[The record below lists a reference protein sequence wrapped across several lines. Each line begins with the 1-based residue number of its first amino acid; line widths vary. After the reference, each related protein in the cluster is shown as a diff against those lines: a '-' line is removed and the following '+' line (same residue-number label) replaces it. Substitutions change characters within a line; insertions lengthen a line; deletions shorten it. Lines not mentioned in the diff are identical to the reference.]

1 VGHFYF
7 GAVGQFYVGA
17 NSMTSRTNMGPG
29 PKRGQVTLFLERD
42 QPMKSV
48 TNYQLY
54 GHCAYMFVAPDR
66 KTGANSGTTLM
77 TGPGPHYRVAA
88 DCNCLEG
95 RGDRRTATVN

>member
-1 VGHFYF
+1 
-7 GAVGQFYVGA
+7 
-17 NSMTSRTNMGPG
+17 
-29 PKRGQVTLFLERD
+29 
-42 QPMKSV
+42 MKSV

-54 GHCAYMFVAPDR
+54 GHCAYTFVAPDR

-95 RGDRRTATVN
+95 KVWLGVRVSPGGKLVYAQTVPGGPPVMKLTWLQADCKK